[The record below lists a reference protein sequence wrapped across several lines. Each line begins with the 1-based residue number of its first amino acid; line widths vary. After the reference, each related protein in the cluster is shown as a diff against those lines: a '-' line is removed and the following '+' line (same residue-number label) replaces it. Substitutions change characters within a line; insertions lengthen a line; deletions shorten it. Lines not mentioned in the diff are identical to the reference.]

1 MKQQLEATLR
11 DSAASRWAALLILS
25 FAMFG
30 GYMFTEIISPLK
42 TILERAYGWD
52 STDFGIV
59 TSSYGL
65 FNVFF
70 LMLLIVGILLD
81 KFGIRISNIISGV
94 LMLVGGLIKYLA
106 FKEVFSATDTINVL
120 GIWQM
125 KEQVF
130 FAAFGYAIFGVG
142 AEYAGIAISKAL
154 VKWFKGREIA
164 LAMGIQVAIARLGSF
179 GPLLLGA
186 YFAGHY
192 GVANWL
198 FFGVLLLIAGLIA
211 FLYYN
216 MMDRKLDSQLN
227 KTGEKTDEEEEF
239 KISDLSKIVANK
251 GFWLITILC
260 LLFYSAV
267 FPFYKYGS
275 DLMVN
280 KFGVSEQWAGA
291 IPSLLPLGTML
302 LTPVFGSIYD
312 KKGKGASI
320 MILGAMIL
328 VVVHIIF
335 YLPFLTNISFAI
347 VNVLLLGVAFSLVPS
362 AIWPS
367 VPKIIPE
374 KQLGSAYAVI
384 FWIQNFGLW
393 GIPLLIGIVL
403 DKTNPQVGIAKA
415 AGKIVPYDYSKT
427 WLIFV
432 VLTILAVFVSLML
445 KKEDRIKGY
454 GLEKPNIN
462 KE

>member
-142 AEYAGIAISKAL
+142 AEYAGITISKAL

-216 MMDRKLDSQLN
+216 MMDRKLDSQFN

-239 KISDLSKIVANK
+239 KLSDLSKIVANK

-302 LTPVFGSIYD
+302 LTPLFGSIYD

>member
-142 AEYAGIAISKAL
+142 AEYAGITISKAL

>member
-142 AEYAGIAISKAL
+142 AEYAGITISKAL

-239 KISDLSKIVANK
+239 KLSDLSKIVANK

>member
-142 AEYAGIAISKAL
+142 AEYAGITISKAL

-260 LLFYSAV
+260 LLFYSAI